1 MYNYHMKLS
10 VIVPVYNEERTVRE
24 ILDKILSVSVD
35 KEIIIVD
42 DGSTDKTRERL
53 IDYSDKIGKAG
64 QIRIVTHDKNL
75 GKGSAVRTAIEF
87 IQGDL
92 AIIQD
97 ADLEYEPVEYTR
109 LIDAIKYENAG
120 LVYGSRFLG
129 KKHVTSRFHRFANWV
144 LTFLTNILYGSN
156 LTDMPTCYKLFKAEL
171 LKNLK
176 LKSNGF
182 TIDAE
187 ITAKLLKKGVKIP
200 EVPISYRGRSYHEG
214 KKITWKD
221 GFAIMATLIKY
232 RFLP

>member
-1 MYNYHMKLS
+1 MKLS
-10 VIVPVYNEERTVRE
+10 VIVPVYNEEKTVRE
-24 ILDKILSVSVD
+24 ILDKILRVDVD

-42 DGSTDKTRERL
+42 DGSTDKTKERL
-53 IDYSDKIGKAG
+53 LEFAEDKAG
-64 QIRIVTHDKNL
+64 QISIITHETNM
-75 GKGSAVRTAIEF
+75 GKGRAVRTALDYIK
-87 IQGDL
+87 GDL

-97 ADLEYEPVEYTR
+97 ADLEYEPAEYIR
-109 LIDAIKYENAG
+109 LIDAIKTKGAD
-120 LVYGSRFLG
+120 VIYGSRFLG
-129 KKHVTSRFHRFANWV
+129 KRHVTSRLHRFANWV

-156 LTDMPTCYKLFKAEL
+156 LTDMPTCYKLFKTEL

-176 LKSNGF
+176 LSSNGF

-187 ITAKLLKKGVKIP
+187 ITAKLLKRGIKIQ

-232 RFLP
+232 KVV

>member
-1 MYNYHMKLS
+1 MRLS
-10 VIVPVYNEERTVRE
+10 VIVPVYNEEKTIRE
-24 ILDKILSVSVD
+24 ILDKILRVDVD
-35 KEIIIVD
+35 KDLIIVD
-42 DGSTDKTRERL
+42 DGSTDKTREIL
-53 IDYSDKIGKAG
+53 DKVTKEKAG
-64 QIRIVTHDKNL
+64 QIKIIPHKKNM
-75 GKGSAVRTAIEF
+75 GKGRAVRTALEF

-97 ADLEYEPVEYTR
+97 ADLEYEPAEYIR
-109 LIDAIKYENAG
+109 LIDTIKNKNADV
-120 LVYGSRFLG
+120 VYGSRFLG
-129 KKHVTSRFHRFANWV
+129 KRHVTSRLHRFANWV

-176 LKSNGF
+176 LESNGF

-232 RFLP
+232 RVVKNS